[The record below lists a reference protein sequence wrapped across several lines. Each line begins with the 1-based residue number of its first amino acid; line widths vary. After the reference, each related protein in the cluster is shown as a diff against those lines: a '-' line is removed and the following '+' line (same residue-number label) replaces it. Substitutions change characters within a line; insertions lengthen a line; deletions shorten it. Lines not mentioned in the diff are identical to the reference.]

1 MGGEGRGGEGRG
13 GTCSFPGLQENSFTE
28 MMGGW
33 RGGLFERELLD

>member
-1 MGGEGRGGEGRG
+1 MRGG

-33 RGGLFERELLD
+33 RGGGLFERELLD